1 MTLPEVLLWENL
13 RGGRL
18 NGLHFRRQHPVGP
31 YILDFYCSIAHLAVE
46 VDGVGHDDPDQMTH
60 DARRDHWLEKNGFR
74 VLRITA
80 KDVLSDETLEAVLAR
95 IAQAAAPS
103 TALRSPSPAPLCFAV
118 EEPDS

>member
-1 MTLPEVLLWENL
+1 
-13 RGGRL
+13 
-18 NGLHFRRQHPVGP
+18 
-31 YILDFYCSIAHLAVE
+31 

-80 KDVLSDETLEAVLAR
+80 KDVLNDETLEAVLAR

-103 TALRSPSPAPLCFAV
+103 TASRSPSPAPLCSAV